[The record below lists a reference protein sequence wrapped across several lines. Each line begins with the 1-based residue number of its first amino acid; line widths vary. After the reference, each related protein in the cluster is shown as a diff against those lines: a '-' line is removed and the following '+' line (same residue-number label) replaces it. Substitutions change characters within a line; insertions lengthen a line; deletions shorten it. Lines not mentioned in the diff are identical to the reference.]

1 VLQAQRSLG
10 GVVCESII
18 GGGTIARRLLLLEEV
33 PNSVFQNNPRK
44 VRNFIASLYT
54 VAILALVLKRTFL
67 ASFVALL
74 AQDAAAHNAA
84 SPITQSKKNTIQ
96 THNSG
101 SSSSTE
107 SVSVV
112 RDSDKLRAFQPYWP
126 ATGKRSTIEGFETVD
141 VL

>member
-1 VLQAQRSLG
+1 M
-10 GVVCESII
+10 CESII

-74 AQDAAAHNAA
+74 AQDAAAYNAA
-84 SPITQSKKNTIQ
+84 SPITQSKKTLFRLTTVVLHQVLSQCLWYAILISSELSSPIGLLRE
-96 THNSG
+96 SG
-101 SSSSTE
+101 P
-107 SVSVV
+107 
-112 RDSDKLRAFQPYWP
+112 L
-126 ATGKRSTIEGFETVD
+126 
-141 VL
+141 